1 MNPPLY
7 FAIGHNQTQI
17 QGRISNIIYLVPS
30 LKQAKKKKTNGS
42 QNCLE
47 KMRFSAFEMLVF

>member
-7 FAIGHNQTQI
+7 FVIGHNQTQI

-30 LKQAKKKKTNGS
+30 LKQAKKKTQWKSKLFGKDWIFHAIF
-42 QNCLE
+42 C
-47 KMRFSAFEMLVF
+47 V

>member
-7 FAIGHNQTQI
+7 FAIGLNQTQI

-30 LKQAKKKKTNGS
+30 LKQAKKKKLMEVKTVWKRLN
-42 QNCLE
+42 
-47 KMRFSAFEMLVF
+47 FSCDFYV